1 MLARLAG
8 NELTR
13 QALTEALSAGRLG
26 HSVLLCGE
34 AGCGAGFAARCLAA
48 DYLYPAG
55 GPAAEAV
62 LRGES
67 PECAALRGSGSGG
80 IIKVEQIRA
89 ARAALYETSLS
100 AAGRVQIV
108 YGAHKMNPASAN
120 ALLKIL
126 EEPPPGVLFILTAPG
141 VGSVLPTIRSRC
153 RLYTVAPL
161 PQADCAA
168 LLRAEYPACDEPH
181 AQDLARAFG
190 GRAGAALAL
199 LQSPDGDALLREAWE
214 LAAAAARLLRVPE
227 KELLALRI
235 LLEQYAL
242 LAKEKSPIHLRRNL
256 FGIFFQYLLVLCLR
270 TFEIRTLALVVGRHK
285 GNAVLTVERLL
296 CKFVAAKRTD
306 VFIAL
311 QFDRRTASK
320 TQF

>member
-141 VGSVLPTIRSRC
+141 AGSVLPTIRSRC

-168 LLRAEYPACDEPH
+168 LLRAEYPACDESH

-199 LQSPDGDALLREAWE
+199 LQSPDGDALLREARE
-214 LAAAAARLLRVPE
+214 LAAAAAARDRYACMRVLAGVEKDKSRATRLIELLRSLCGAWMRSPAPE
-227 KELLALRI
+227 DPLPPARAAHAARQAGRALTALESNANPRLTLTALALR
-235 LLEQYAL
+235 
-242 LAKEKSPIHLRRNL
+242 
-256 FGIFFQYLLVLCLR
+256 LCR
-270 TFEIRTLALVVGRHK
+270 A
-285 GNAVLTVERLL
+285 
-296 CKFVAAKRTD
+296 
-306 VFIAL
+306 
-311 QFDRRTASK
+311 
-320 TQF
+320 

>member
-34 AGCGAGFAARCLAA
+34 AGCGTGFAARCLAA
-48 DYLYPAG
+48 DYLYPEG

-80 IIKVEQIRA
+80 IIRVEQIRA

-141 VGSVLPTIRSRC
+141 AGSVLPTIRSRC
-153 RLYTVAPL
+153 RLYTIAPL
-161 PQADCAA
+161 PEADCAA
-168 LLRAEYPACDEPH
+168 LLRRLLPACSEPH
-181 AQDLARAFG
+181 ARDLARAFG

-199 LQSPDGDALLREAWE
+199 LQNPDGDTLLREARE
-214 LAAAAARLLRVPE
+214 LAAASAARDRYAALRTLAAAEKDKTRAARLIELLRSLCGAWMRAPAPE
-227 KELLALRI
+227 DPLPPDRAARAARQAGRALAALEANANPRLTLTALALR
-235 LLEQYAL
+235 
-242 LAKEKSPIHLRRNL
+242 
-256 FGIFFQYLLVLCLR
+256 LCR
-270 TFEIRTLALVVGRHK
+270 V
-285 GNAVLTVERLL
+285 
-296 CKFVAAKRTD
+296 
-306 VFIAL
+306 
-311 QFDRRTASK
+311 
-320 TQF
+320 